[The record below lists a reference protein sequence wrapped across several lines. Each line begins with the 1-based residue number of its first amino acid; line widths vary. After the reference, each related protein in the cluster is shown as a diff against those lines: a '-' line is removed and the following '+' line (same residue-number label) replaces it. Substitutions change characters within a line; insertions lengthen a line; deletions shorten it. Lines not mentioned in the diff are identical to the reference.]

1 MSAVIQKKNCMEQS
15 MNHNRVRMCVA
26 RLSLLLL
33 SALLLAGCGHKATV
47 TELNIVPEPVFMVK
61 KDGSYTLGANP
72 SVCMVGLGQNSPTA
86 KFVMK
91 SLRSAHLHPSL
102 VAADD
107 DCDIK
112 LVLND
117 TVNTEIGD
125 EGYLLEVRTT
135 GISLSANTEV
145 GLFYAYQTLIQMLPA
160 DVLKVRYSSVSLPE
174 CTILDYPRFEWR
186 GTHLDVC
193 RHFFG
198 AKSVKKYLDVMAL
211 YKMNKFHWHLT
222 DDHGWRLPSERW
234 PRLNT
239 VGSWRVD
246 RDDQPWGEADPP
258 REGERTT
265 YGGFYTREEIADI
278 VQYAAERGIE
288 VIPEI
293 ELPGHSSAILA
304 AYPQLACDP
313 DYPYTVAIGPYW
325 PPKAILCAGNDSV
338 LTFLDEVLDE
348 VCDLF
353 PSRYIHIGGDEAWKG
368 NWEQCPRCQRRIRT
382 EHLSGEEQ
390 LQSWVVS
397 HVQRHLA
404 ERGKTIIGW
413 DEIMGLED
421 GGWDISR
428 PVKTN
433 NPLLDKDAVVMSWR
447 GLQPGLDAARAG
459 HRVIMCPTDY
469 CYLDYYQADPRYQ
482 PPAIGGMITL
492 QKAYAFDPVPMG
504 TNSHVAANVVGGQAN
519 LWTEFINTPHHAEYM
534 LLPRLLA
541 ISESLWSQRERKDWG
556 RFRRKVEEQKDRLQA
571 KGYNYCEG
579 SFTPRFTARRVDDN
593 TMNIAISTEVP
604 NTYIFY
610 TTDSTTPTR
619 QSAIYLGPINLERG
633 THIKILPVYKDI
645 ERDSVYEFVIK

>member
-1 MSAVIQKKNCMEQS
+1 MKRYTLIMVLA
-15 MNHNRVRMCVA
+15 A
-26 RLSLLLL
+26 
-33 SALLLAGCGHKATV
+33 ALAAAGCGRKATV
-47 TELNIVPEPVFMVK
+47 TELNIVPEPVFLVQ
-61 KDGSYTLGANP
+61 KDGSFTLSGNP
-72 SVCMVGLGQNSPTA
+72 SVSMVGLGQNSPTA

-91 SLRSAHLHPSL
+91 SLRSARLHPSL

-107 DCDIK
+107 DSDIS

-125 EGYLLEVRTT
+125 EGYLLEVRPT
-135 GISLSANTEV
+135 GIRLSANSEV
-145 GLFYAYQTLIQMLPA
+145 GLFYAYQTLVQMLPS
-160 DVLKVRYSSVSLPE
+160 DVLKVHYRSISLPE
-174 CTILDYPRFEWR
+174 CTVLDYPRFEWR
-186 GTHLDVC
+186 GAHLDVC

-198 AKSVKKYLDVMAL
+198 VKTVKKYLDVMAL

-246 RDDQPWGEADPP
+246 RDGQPWGEADPP

-278 VQYAAERGIE
+278 IQYAAERGIE
-288 VIPEI
+288 VIPEV

-304 AYPQLACDP
+304 AYPQLACD

-353 PSRYIHIGGDEAWKG
+353 PSRYVHIGGDEAWKG
-368 NWEQCPRCQRRIRT
+368 NWEQCPKCQRRIRT
-382 EHLSGEEQ
+382 EHLSGEEE

-397 HVQRHLA
+397 HVQKHLA
-404 ERGKTIIGW
+404 ARGKTIVGW

-421 GGWDISR
+421 NAGWSLEK
-428 PVKTN
+428 PVRAS
-433 NPLLDKDAVVMSWR
+433 NPLLGKDAVVMSWR

-459 HRVIMCPTDY
+459 HRVIMCPTEY
-469 CYLDYYQADPRYQ
+469 CYLDYYQADARYQ
-482 PPAIGGMITL
+482 PAAIGGMITL
-492 QKAYAFDPVPMG
+492 QKAYSFDPVPAG
-504 TNSHVAANVVGGQAN
+504 TNSHVADNVVGGQAN
-519 LWTEFINTPHHAEYM
+519 LWTEFINTPQHAEYM

-541 ISESLWSQRERKDWG
+541 ISESLWSQRESKDWN
-556 RFRRKVEEQKDRLQA
+556 RFRRKVEVQKDRLRA

-579 SFTPRFTARRVDDN
+579 SFTPRFTARRVDGN
-593 TMNIAISTEVP
+593 TMNISISTEVP

-633 THIKILPVYKDI
+633 THIKILPVYNDI